1 MEKIKKFSFLFL
13 IAGLCFILEPS
24 SQSGSASQEAARR
37 QKPLQH
43 EVAVTLKLIQVYVT
57 DKDGKPVLDLTKDD
71 FIVTDDGK
79 PQILTEFEKHVFSV
93 PSPEAPAEEKL
104 AATPLPATSK
114 LLNRKVILFFDFGH
128 SSPQGVIKAREA
140 ALHFLDT
147 GLMPTDQ
154 VALVSYAL
162 FTRLKIHEWLTAEQA
177 KVRKLVERIG
187 LRDSLGFVEDPVDAY
202 QQGLDAGGFRDVT
215 TGDVGIKNDPNSGG
229 GASTQVTQQATQSD
243 ARFQARNYISRLT
256 ALAHALRYE
265 PGRKI
270 IVLFSSGIPGS
281 LFYNMEPP
289 IGAKRDMNA
298 DLRTVYEELCVQ
310 LATANAVVYPI
321 DMAPP
326 SAASESRMGPAT
338 LMKMA
343 TVTGGRY
350 MGNVFNYPEH
360 FKKLQT
366 LTGYYYVLGY
376 SVDERWDG
384 KYHKIKVSVR
394 RPGCEVHTQAGYF
407 NPKSFPDFTAVEKR
421 MHLVDLALSE
431 KPLGQVPVRFPMAAL
446 AGSSDKEDSLCLAAE
461 IPVTK
466 IREQIG
472 KKAEISCLVFDDR
485 DEVVSEQSSEE
496 DFAAWPDETAFVFS
510 QASAPPGRYRCRIVI
525 RNLETGAAAVA
536 AATTIVPLK
545 KEKGLQIYPPL
556 FLKPDRGGH
565 YLKELLPR
573 ARGGRTQ
580 ADMIAE
586 TFLFDPAQYVP
597 QIEKT
602 LKRNSEVWASV
613 RCTFAGGQAREIKL
627 SAFLYD
633 KQTRQQIPVPLTII
647 AKKDGAGLKSYFV
660 NFKIPEVEPDEY
672 RFCLVAEDPATGE
685 IVMEVADFIIE

>member
-1 MEKIKKFSFLFL
+1 MKRINFVLAGAGFLL
-13 IAGLCFILEPS
+13 
-24 SQSGSASQEAARR
+24 SALFAASIPAHQQAPPP

-57 DKDGKPVLDLTKDD
+57 DKDGKPILDLTKDD

-79 PQILTEFEKHVFSV
+79 PQILTEFEKHIFSL
-93 PSPEAPAEEKL
+93 PSPEAPAGEKL
-104 AATPLPATSK
+104 AATPLPATSY

-140 ALHFLDT
+140 ALHFLDM

-154 VALVSYAL
+154 VAMVSYAL
-162 FTRLKIHEWLTAEQA
+162 FTRLKVHEWLTTEQD

-187 LRDSLGFVEDPVDAY
+187 LRDSLGFVEDSVDAY
-202 QQGLDAGGFRDVT
+202 QQGLDAGGIRDVT
-215 TGDVGIKNDPNSGG
+215 DGGAGVKNDPNSGG
-229 GASTQVTQQATQSD
+229 GGSSQATQSD

-256 ALAHALRYE
+256 SLARALRYE
-265 PGRKI
+265 PGQKI

-289 IGAKRDMNA
+289 IAAKRDMNT
-298 DLRTVYEELCVQ
+298 DLRLAYEELCAQ
-310 LATANAVVYPI
+310 LATSNAVVYPI

-343 TVTGGRY
+343 SVTGGRY
-350 MGNVFNYPEH
+350 MGNVNNYPEH

-366 LTGYYYVLGY
+366 LTAYYYVLGY
-376 SVDERWDG
+376 SIDERWDG
-384 KYHKIKVSVR
+384 KYRKIKVSVQ

-407 NPKSFPDFTAVEKR
+407 NPKSFPDYTVVEKR
-421 MHLVDLALSE
+421 IHLVDLALSE
-431 KPLGQVPVRFPMAAL
+431 NPLGQVPLRFPMVAQAS
-446 AGSSDKEDSLCLAAE
+446 SSDKEDSLCLAAE
-461 IPVTK
+461 IPVAK
-466 IREQIG
+466 IRERAG

-485 DEVVSEQSSEE
+485 DEVVSEQNSEE
-496 DFAAWPDETAFVFS
+496 DFAAWSDETAFVFS
-510 QASAPPGRYRCRIVI
+510 RASAPPGRYRCRIIV

-536 AATTIVPLK
+536 AATTVVPLK

-565 YLKELLPR
+565 YLKGLLPK
-573 ARGGRTQ
+573 ASFGQTP
-580 ADMIAE
+580 ADVIAE
-586 TFLFDPAQYVP
+586 TFLFDTLQYVP
-597 QIEKT
+597 QLEKT
-602 LKRNSEVWASV
+602 LKKNSEAWASV
-613 RCTFAGGQAREIKL
+613 RCAFAGGQTDEIKL

-633 KQTRQQIPVPLTII
+633 KQTREQIPVPLTIVV
-647 AKKDGAGLKSYFV
+647 KRDGAGMKSYFL
-660 NFKIPEVEPDEY
+660 NFKIPEVEADEY

-685 IVMEVADFIIE
+685 MSMEVADFIIE